1 MYIHV
6 YININTHVYTYN
18 LEKKASQHITN
29 ACGAF
34 LLLAVRT
41 GIEPVFPP

>member
-1 MYIHV
+1 MYILR
-6 YININTHVYTYN
+6 ISQ
-18 LEKKASQHITN
+18 KKPHSITN